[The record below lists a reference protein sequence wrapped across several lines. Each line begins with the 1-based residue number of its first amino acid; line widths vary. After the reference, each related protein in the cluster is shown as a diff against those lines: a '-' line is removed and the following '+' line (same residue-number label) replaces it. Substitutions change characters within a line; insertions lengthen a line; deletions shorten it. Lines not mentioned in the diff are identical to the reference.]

1 MTGKKNMKNLTITAK
16 PDGRKNNGGKRAG
29 AGHPFNA
36 TTKPMSF
43 RADMDLLDNF
53 PDGTNR
59 NRYINNAIREKMIRE
74 GIRISKTRP
83 YDLISKS
90 KR

>member
-1 MTGKKNMKNLTITAK
+1 MKYSNIVAK

-74 GIRISKTRP
+74 GVKVSTIRP
-83 YDLISKS
+83 YDLISQR